1 MYKSYRAGGWWAA
14 AGGGGSAGGDAVG
27 ARPRSTTQ
35 EQSPPVP
42 ARRMAAPSAA
52 AEAVAALHLLLPR
65 RRGLQGAEDDEE
77 GWPGWLVALL
87 CICGMCCMFAAIGK
101 YRFEADGQ
109 RCSSCLN
116 TGRTSQGRKTAQ
128 ESPYSQCLDNGWR

>member
-1 MYKSYRAGGWWAA
+1 
-14 AGGGGSAGGDAVG
+14 
-27 ARPRSTTQ
+27 
-35 EQSPPVP
+35 
-42 ARRMAAPSAA
+42 MAAPSAA

-109 RCSSCLN
+109 RCRLPP
-116 TGRTSQGRKTAQ
+116 
-128 ESPYSQCLDNGWR
+128 SPPFPHPPCKPPHPQSD